1 MHFSPSGWLTLRKC
15 IEFIQSRL
23 SVEPF
28 SFSRVL
34 RSLFKWF
41 IWWLISAKHLITF
54 NNLHKYLGPTPADT
68 PVQQDPGNVGSQRI
82 DSVVFSRKRL
92 FQQQPRHS
100 AHTRSRVT
108 ARADSYPGILLRE
121 ERSPAGG
128 SHPRSQAS
136 PWDLL
141 PRVLS
146 FT

>member
-15 IEFIQSRL
+15 VEFIQSQL

-41 IWWLISAKHLITF
+41 IWWLISDKHLIPF

-68 PVQQDPGNVGSQRI
+68 PVQQEPGNVGSQCI
-82 DSVVFSRKRL
+82 DSVVFSWRRP
-92 FQQQPRHS
+92 FQQQPIHS
-100 AHTRSRVT
+100 THMRFRVT
-108 ARADSYPGILLRE
+108 ARTHSYPGILLRE
-121 ERSPAGG
+121 EWSPARG
-128 SHPRSQAS
+128 SHLRSQAS

-141 PRVLS
+141 PS
-146 FT
+146 EGP